1 MFKKATSKFWNNKK
15 RVVDFAT
22 QKPSQHLVKFFSK
35 INNPKNKKILDIG
48 CGGGRN
54 TEMLLRLGFKV
65 FSCDLHKKMVES
77 TKKRIMKINK
87 KEAEKIILA
96 SMLSLPY
103 PSNFF
108 DYVVSNGVF
117 HNVKSVNEFKL
128 AIKESA
134 RVLKNNGKLVLNMFS
149 SRIIDPKLK
158 LMKGEKFIYVTRQ
171 GLPLVLLSR
180 QHLIKTLRE
189 NRLYVINRIAE
200 KETVVSTGKR
210 AVLRGIFKKLDRK
223 KVISCCR

>member
-1 MFKKATSKFWNNKK
+1 MYKKLIAKFWNNPEQVK
-15 RVVDFAT
+15 RFGED
-22 QKPSQHLVKFFSK
+22 QPSEYLVKFFSMIK
-35 INNPKNKKILDIG
+35 NPADKKVLDIG

-54 TEMLLRLGFKV
+54 IEILLKMRFDI
-65 FSCDLHKKMVES
+65 FACDLHRKMVES

-87 KEAEKIILA
+87 KEAKKIILA
-96 SMLSLPY
+96 SMLFLPY
-103 PSNFF
+103 HSNFF

-117 HNVKSVNEFKL
+117 HNAKSVNEFKL

-134 RVLKNNGKLVLNMFS
+134 RVLKDNGELVLNMFS

-158 LMKGEKFIYVTRQ
+158 LMKGEKFIYITRQ

-180 QHLIKTLRE
+180 QYLTKILRE
-189 NRLYVINRIAE
+189 NRLYVIDKITE

-210 AVLRGIFKKLDRK
+210 AVLRGIFKKNK
-223 KVISCCR
+223 